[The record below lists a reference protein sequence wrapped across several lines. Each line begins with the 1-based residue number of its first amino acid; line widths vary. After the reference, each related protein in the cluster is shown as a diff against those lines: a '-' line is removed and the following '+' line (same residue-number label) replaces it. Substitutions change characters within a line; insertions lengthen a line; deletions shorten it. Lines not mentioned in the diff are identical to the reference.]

1 MSCMSDFNAKMKW
14 FLFTLSRMEALEMQ
28 EFSSEDQTPLENQNE
43 GHPPNENS
51 QSTQEQPGGS
61 RQKRRQKGRDC
72 AKQQTNFKKG
82 AQNRPSV
89 WKLMTSVLKVLWKF
103 CSTAYDIASDFLQG
117 KQALLLIFP
126 KLSTIR
132 QTNITFFEHRVYS
145 DRLKNLLLLT

>member
-1 MSCMSDFNAKMKW
+1 MKC

-28 EFSSEDQTPLENQNE
+28 EFSSEDQRPLENLNE
-43 GHPPNENS
+43 GQPSNENI
-51 QSTQEQPGGS
+51 QSTQRQPGGS
-61 RQKRRQKGRDC
+61 RWKRRQKGRAC

-82 AQNRPSV
+82 AQNRPSM

-126 KLSTIR
+126 KLSACSLKWKTPVSI
-132 QTNITFFEHRVYS
+132 ITVQHFDSRLVIYQLAHSSFFI
-145 DRLKNLLLLT
+145 